1 MGTSIDKKLP
11 RGYRNNNFGN
21 IRRSKDNWQGLRP
34 EQTDPQFFQFTAPE
48 WGYRALIKTLQT
60 YRKKHNLQTIAEL
73 ISRWAPANENNTSAY
88 IRSVCREMQMPDP
101 PRERGG
107 CRDGRC
113 GKGVGTA
120 MRTSAIFLLYILAL
134 VCLLCGCKQVQ
145 YVPVET
151 VRLDSIYL
159 TQTLRDSIVRYDS
172 VYVRDKGDTLYVE
185 RWKYLYRDKVR
196 VDTMVSVRVDTLA
209 VPYPVEK
216 RLTRWERM
224 KMEAG
229 GYAIVAGCAAVLV
242 VTGWMVYRIRRK

>member
-1 MGTSIDKKLP
+1 
-11 RGYRNNNFGN
+11 
-21 IRRSKDNWQGLRP
+21 
-34 EQTDPQFFQFTAPE
+34 
-48 WGYRALIKTLQT
+48 
-60 YRKKHNLQTIAEL
+60 
-73 ISRWAPANENNTSAY
+73 
-88 IRSVCREMQMPDP
+88 
-101 PRERGG
+101 
-107 CRDGRC
+107 
-113 GKGVGTA
+113 
-120 MRTSAIFLLYILAL
+120 MRTSAIFLLYVLAI

-216 RLTRWERM
+216 RLTRWERV

-242 VTGWMVYRIRRK
+242 VVGWMVYRIRRK

>member
-1 MGTSIDKKLP
+1 MPGGIV
-11 RGYRNNNFGN
+11 
-21 IRRSKDNWQGLRP
+21 GL
-34 EQTDPQFFQFTAPE
+34 
-48 WGYRALIKTLQT
+48 YCLIQKE
-60 YRKKHNLQTIAEL
+60 YVMK
-73 ISRWAPANENNTSAY
+73 Y
-88 IRSVCREMQMPDP
+88 IRILAVF
-101 PRERGG
+101 
-107 CRDGRC
+107 
-113 GKGVGTA
+113 
-120 MRTSAIFLLYILAL
+120 FLLLWTALWLA
-134 VCLLCGCKQVQ
+134 GCKQVQ

-216 RLTRWERM
+216 RLTRWERV

-229 GYAIVAGCAAVLV
+229 GVAIGGFFLLLAAIVAYI
-242 VTGWMVYRIRRK
+242 VYRSRRK

>member
-1 MGTSIDKKLP
+1 
-11 RGYRNNNFGN
+11 
-21 IRRSKDNWQGLRP
+21 
-34 EQTDPQFFQFTAPE
+34 
-48 WGYRALIKTLQT
+48 
-60 YRKKHNLQTIAEL
+60 
-73 ISRWAPANENNTSAY
+73 
-88 IRSVCREMQMPDP
+88 
-101 PRERGG
+101 
-107 CRDGRC
+107 
-113 GKGVGTA
+113 
-120 MRTSAIFLLYILAL
+120 MRTSAIFLLYILAI

-216 RLTRWERM
+216 RLTRWERV

-242 VTGWMVYRIRRK
+242 VVGWMVYRIRRK

>member
-1 MGTSIDKKLP
+1 
-11 RGYRNNNFGN
+11 
-21 IRRSKDNWQGLRP
+21 
-34 EQTDPQFFQFTAPE
+34 
-48 WGYRALIKTLQT
+48 
-60 YRKKHNLQTIAEL
+60 
-73 ISRWAPANENNTSAY
+73 
-88 IRSVCREMQMPDP
+88 
-101 PRERGG
+101 
-107 CRDGRC
+107 
-113 GKGVGTA
+113 

-134 VCLLCGCKQVQ
+134 VCLLFGCKQVQ

-216 RLTRWERM
+216 RLTRWERV

-229 GYAIVAGCAAVLV
+229 GVAIGGFFLLLAAIVAYI
-242 VTGWMVYRIRRK
+242 VYRSRRK

>member
-1 MGTSIDKKLP
+1 MILRCASIQATAIFMP
-11 RGYRNNNFGN
+11 GG
-21 IRRSKDNWQGLRP
+21 IVGL
-34 EQTDPQFFQFTAPE
+34 
-48 WGYRALIKTLQT
+48 YCLIQKE
-60 YRKKHNLQTIAEL
+60 YVMK
-73 ISRWAPANENNTSAY
+73 Y
-88 IRSVCREMQMPDP
+88 IRILAVF
-101 PRERGG
+101 
-107 CRDGRC
+107 
-113 GKGVGTA
+113 
-120 MRTSAIFLLYILAL
+120 FLLLWAL
-134 VCLLCGCKQVQ
+134 LWLTGCKQVQ

-216 RLTRWERM
+216 RLTRWERV

-229 GYAIVAGCAAVLV
+229 GVAIGGFFLLLAAIVAYI
-242 VTGWMVYRIRRK
+242 VYRSRRK

>member
-1 MGTSIDKKLP
+1 M
-11 RGYRNNNFGN
+11 
-21 IRRSKDNWQGLRP
+21 RSGGL
-34 EQTDPQFFQFTAPE
+34 
-48 WGYRALIKTLQT
+48 WLL
-60 YRKKHNLQTIAEL
+60 
-73 ISRWAPANENNTSAY
+73 
-88 IRSVCREMQMPDP
+88 
-101 PRERGG
+101 
-107 CRDGRC
+107 
-113 GKGVGTA
+113 
-120 MRTSAIFLLYILAL
+120 FLLAVLSL
-134 VCLLCGCKQVQ
+134 MTGCKQVQ

-216 RLTRWERM
+216 ELTRWERV

-229 GYAIVAGCAAVLV
+229 GVAIGGFFLLLAAIVAYI
-242 VTGWMVYRIRRK
+242 VYRSRQK

>member
-1 MGTSIDKKLP
+1 MK
-11 RGYRNNNFGN
+11 
-21 IRRSKDNWQGLRP
+21 
-34 EQTDPQFFQFTAPE
+34 
-48 WGYRALIKTLQT
+48 
-60 YRKKHNLQTIAEL
+60 
-73 ISRWAPANENNTSAY
+73 Y
-88 IRSVCREMQMPDP
+88 IRILAVF
-101 PRERGG
+101 
-107 CRDGRC
+107 
-113 GKGVGTA
+113 
-120 MRTSAIFLLYILAL
+120 FLLFWGLMWL
-134 VCLLCGCKQVQ
+134 TSCKQVQ

-216 RLTRWERM
+216 RLTRWERV

-229 GYAIVAGCAAVLV
+229 GVAIGGFFLLLAAIVAYI
-242 VTGWMVYRIRRK
+242 VYRSRRK

>member
-1 MGTSIDKKLP
+1 M
-11 RGYRNNNFGN
+11 
-21 IRRSKDNWQGLRP
+21 
-34 EQTDPQFFQFTAPE
+34 
-48 WGYRALIKTLQT
+48 
-60 YRKKHNLQTIAEL
+60 
-73 ISRWAPANENNTSAY
+73 
-88 IRSVCREMQMPDP
+88 
-101 PRERGG
+101 
-107 CRDGRC
+107 
-113 GKGVGTA
+113 
-120 MRTSAIFLLYILAL
+120 
-134 VCLLCGCKQVQ
+134 Q

-216 RLTRWERM
+216 RLTRWERV

-229 GYAIVAGCAAVLV
+229 GVAIGGFFLLLAAIVAYI
-242 VTGWMVYRIRRK
+242 VYRSRRK

>member
-1 MGTSIDKKLP
+1 
-11 RGYRNNNFGN
+11 
-21 IRRSKDNWQGLRP
+21 
-34 EQTDPQFFQFTAPE
+34 
-48 WGYRALIKTLQT
+48 
-60 YRKKHNLQTIAEL
+60 
-73 ISRWAPANENNTSAY
+73 
-88 IRSVCREMQMPDP
+88 
-101 PRERGG
+101 
-107 CRDGRC
+107 
-113 GKGVGTA
+113 